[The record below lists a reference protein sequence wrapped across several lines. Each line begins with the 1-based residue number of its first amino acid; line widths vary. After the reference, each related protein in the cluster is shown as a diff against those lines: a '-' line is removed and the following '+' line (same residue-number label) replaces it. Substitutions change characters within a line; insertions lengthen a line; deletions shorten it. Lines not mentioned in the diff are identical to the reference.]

1 MRKILYSIL
10 GIGLFMASCTNFDD
24 PVTEKYGD
32 GPAVSI
38 DVTATTDST
47 FTFTVS
53 PAMAHNTILI

>member
-53 PAMAHNTILI
+53 LSLIHI